1 MAQDDLTN
9 TDLITVIVKPLRDH
23 PDTDQALVEILAEHM
38 VNIDQVDTAV
48 DDAADVIVKLAL
60 ERGS

>member
-9 TDLITVIVKPLRDH
+9 TDLITVIVKSPRDH